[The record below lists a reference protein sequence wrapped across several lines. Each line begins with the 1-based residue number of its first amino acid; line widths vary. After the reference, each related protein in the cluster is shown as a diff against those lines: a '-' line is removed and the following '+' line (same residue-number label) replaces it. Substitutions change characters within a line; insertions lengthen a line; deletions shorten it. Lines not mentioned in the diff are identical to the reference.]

1 MQPLRYKWF
10 WLGAGLG
17 GLALTLGLALLP
29 MATPI
34 AMANGDKLMHV
45 LAFAVLVT
53 WFLGVVDEG
62 MTLRVIALLAAYGLL
77 IEFLQSFLAY
87 RAADPWDV
95 LADFTG
101 IGIGW
106 LLAGAG
112 LRRWCGWVEGWLGA
126 SPE

>member
-17 GLALTLGLALLP
+17 GLALTLVLALLP

-34 AMANGDKLMHV
+34 AVVNGDKFLHA
-45 LAFAVLVT
+45 LAFAFLAI

-62 MTLRVIALLAAYGLL
+62 MTLRVVAALAAYGLL
-77 IEFLQSFLAY
+77 IEFLQSVLAY
-87 RAADPWDV
+87 RAADPRDV

-101 IGIGW
+101 IGLGW
-106 LLAGAG
+106 LMAWAG
-112 LRRWCGWVEGWLGA
+112 LRRWCGWVEAWLGA
-126 SPE
+126 SP

>member
-1 MQPLRYKWF
+1 
-10 WLGAGLG
+10 
-17 GLALTLGLALLP
+17 

-34 AMANGDKLMHV
+34 AVANEDKFLHA
-45 LAFAVLVT
+45 LAFAFLAV

-62 MTLRVIALLAAYGLL
+62 MTLRVIAALAVYGLL

-87 RAADPWDV
+87 RAADPRDV

-106 LLAGAG
+106 LMASAG
-112 LRRWCGWVEGWLGA
+112 LRRWCGWVEAWLGA
-126 SPE
+126 GP